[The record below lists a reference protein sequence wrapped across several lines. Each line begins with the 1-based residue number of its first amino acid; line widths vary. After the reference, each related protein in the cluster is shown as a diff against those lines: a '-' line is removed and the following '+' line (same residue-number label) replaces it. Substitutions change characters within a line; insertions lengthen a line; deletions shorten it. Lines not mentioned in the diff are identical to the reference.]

1 MDIYGL
7 YTEVLIRWMER
18 IEKGESP
25 LILGDGTQTMD
36 FVFTE
41 DIAHANLL
49 AASADATDEII
60 NIGSG
65 TETSLTHL
73 AHALLRVMGSKVPLE
88 FGPPRGVN
96 AVTRRLADVSLA
108 AERLGWKAEVSLD
121 EGLRRLV
128 AWWRAQREA
137 EGHL

>member
-1 MDIYGL
+1 MARSSRASSSSSRQRATSRHL
-7 YTEVLIRWMER
+7 TKARQARYTPVIGIVW
-18 IEKGESP
+18 
-25 LILGDGTQTMD
+25 
-36 FVFTE
+36 
-41 DIAHANLL
+41 L

-108 AERLGWKAEVSLD
+108 AERLGWKAEVGLD